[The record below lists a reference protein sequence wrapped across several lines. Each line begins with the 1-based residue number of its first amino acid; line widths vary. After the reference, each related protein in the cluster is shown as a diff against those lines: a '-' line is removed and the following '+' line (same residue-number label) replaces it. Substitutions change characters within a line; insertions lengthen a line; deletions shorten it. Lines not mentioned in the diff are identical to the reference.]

1 MYCNTYLNTQRKR
14 PQLAGKILTLLN
26 FLLLAALS
34 NATSCDTA
42 DYRHLVGSMSTRSR
56 MLNVAPNSK
65 GDLLIAGVYVE

>member
-1 MYCNTYLNTQRKR
+1 MYCNTSLNIQRKR
-14 PQLAGKILTLLN
+14 PQSTGKILAFVK